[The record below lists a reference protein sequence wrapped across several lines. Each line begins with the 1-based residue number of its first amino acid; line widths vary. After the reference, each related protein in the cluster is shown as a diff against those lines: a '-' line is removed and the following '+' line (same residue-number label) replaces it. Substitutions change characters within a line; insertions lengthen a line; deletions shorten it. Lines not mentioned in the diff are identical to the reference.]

1 VVHATNPVPPGN
13 GQQFRVPA
21 LDPDDSNPT
30 SSSLLPSSFDILPLQ
45 NPNSPEAE

>member
-1 VVHATNPVPPGN
+1 MVHATNPVLLGN

-21 LDPDDSNPT
+21 LDPDDPNPT
-30 SSSLLPSSFDILPLQ
+30 SSSFLPSSFEILPLQ